1 MTTTTM
7 QAQFDTIAEHLL
19 TQNCKSLDRSGE
31 CVYRGPNGAKCAI
44 GAIIPP
50 EAYKPNMEGE
60 NVMQLL
66 EQDLAPVLELAD
78 AGPVSTE
85 LFYIDMQNIHD
96 ASEPEHWPKLLA
108 ESALER
114 GLDTSII
121 TLISGEHDVD

>member
-1 MTTTTM
+1 MTTTSM

-19 TQNCKSLDRSGE
+19 TQNRKSLDRSGE
-31 CVYRGPNGAKCAI
+31 CVYRGPNGARCAI

-60 NVMQLL
+60 NVLTLL
-66 EQDLAPVLELAD
+66 EQDLRPLLALSD
-78 AGPVSTE
+78 ADSKTTTD
-85 LFYIDMQNIHD
+85 FYIDMQNIHD
-96 ASEPEHWPKLLA
+96 ANEPEDWPKLLA

-121 TLISGEHDVD
+121 TDTAGDTHVD